1 MGMWK
6 NLMLIIASLG
16 VMTILILVAN
26 KYLKINSTP
35 EEIKGYKEDVIDS
48 ILDLVYKC
56 YERNAGSKKSV
67 ICYQVKINSNEE
79 IMSSDILKKTDSSK
93 IDKYQIKSDD
103 LRDTGEIV
111 IIYKNEN
118 IYIKSVEHE
127 RIST

>member
-1 MGMWK
+1 MEMWK
-6 NLMLIIASLG
+6 NLMLIIVSLG

-26 KYLKINSTP
+26 KYFKINSTP

-79 IMSSDILKKTDSSK
+79 IMSSDILEKADTLK
-93 IDKYQIKSDD
+93 IDKYLIKSDD
-103 LRDTGEIV
+103 LGEIGKIV
-111 IIYKNEN
+111 IIYENEY
-118 IYIKSVEHE
+118 IYIKRGQYE